1 MSNIV
6 YYSYI
11 FVNVFLPKKG
21 ASKLIV
27 MDKII
32 RRSLAKG
39 IAESFTVFHQK
50 FVREVPFTIPANHC
64 LTLVIL
70 NAHGTQTISELSER
84 LLISK
89 QQMSPII
96 DKLCKTGL
104 IKREKDPSDRRNSN
118 ITILPAGYAIIEKH
132 HENMID
138 ILDRKL
144 EHLGDTDIMEFQK
157 ALKVCFGIFHKI
169 S

>member
-1 MSNIV
+1 MNIIV
-6 YYSYI
+6 YYCYM
-11 FVNVFLPKKG
+11 FVNLFLPKKG
-21 ASKLIV
+21 ESILII

-50 FVREVPFTIPANHC
+50 FVRELPFTVPANHC

-70 NAHGTQTISELSER
+70 HDHGTQTISELSER

-104 IKREKDPSDRRNSN
+104 VKREQDPKDRRNSN
-118 ITILPAGYAIIEKH
+118 ITILPAGYAILEKH
-132 HENMID
+132 HQTMID

-144 EHLGDTDIMEFQK
+144 ESLEDIDIIEFQK